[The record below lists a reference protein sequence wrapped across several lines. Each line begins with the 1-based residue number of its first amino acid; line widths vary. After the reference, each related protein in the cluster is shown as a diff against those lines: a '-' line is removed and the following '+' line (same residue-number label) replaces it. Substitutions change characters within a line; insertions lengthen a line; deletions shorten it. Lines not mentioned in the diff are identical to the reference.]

1 MGQTIAEKIISSRAG
16 RAAYADELVIVDV
29 DAAMASDTTA
39 PLTIRA
45 FEKMGGKQ
53 VWNKRR
59 TYLVIDHAAPAP
71 NEKIGN
77 LHALMRRFAREQGC
91 VLYDVGDGIC
101 HQLMVDN
108 GHVSPGEIFLGADSH
123 TCSYGAL
130 GAFATG
136 VGSTDLAAVLLTGKT
151 WLKVP
156 RTIRV
161 EITGRLREG
170 VLAKDLTLFL
180 VGQLGISGA
189 TYQAIEFSGEA
200 VRHLSPGG
208 RFTLA
213 NMAIEM
219 GAKAGIV
226 HPDGLTLPYPFDP
239 IRPDPDAR
247 YARTL
252 TYDGR
257 ALLPVVAAPGSPDDV
272 HDLRDYEGTKIDYAF
287 IGTCVNGRLEDLHAA
302 AKILAGKRVAPGVRL
317 VIAPASRDVFLSAL
331 TDGTAETLTRA
342 GATFIPAGCGPCA
355 GAHNGVPGNAET
367 VISTGNRNF
376 KGRMGNPN
384 ARVFLAA
391 PSSVA
396 AAALTGRITDPTP
409 YLTGDKA

>member
-1 MGQTIAEKIISSRAG
+1 MGQTISEKILSAHAG
-16 RAAYADELVIVDV
+16 KPVYADELAIVDV

-39 PLTIRA
+39 PLTIKA
-45 FEKMGGKQ
+45 FEEMGGKK
-53 VWNKRR
+53 VFRPER

-71 NEKIGN
+71 NEKIAN
-77 LHALMRRFAREQGC
+77 LHELMRVFAREQDC

-108 GHVSPGEIFLGADSH
+108 RHVAPSELFLGADSH

-156 RTIRV
+156 RTIKV
-161 EITGRLREG
+161 ELTGRLRPG
-170 VLAKDLTLFL
+170 VFAKDLTLFL
-180 VGQLGISGA
+180 VGQIGLSGA
-189 TYQAIEFSGEA
+189 TYQALEFSGEA
-200 VRHLSPGG
+200 VERLSLGG

-226 HPDGLTLPYPFDP
+226 QPQGLQLPYAFEPTLP
-239 IRPDPDAR
+239 DADANYVKTLR
-247 YARTL
+247 YDASN
-252 TYDGR
+252 
-257 ALLPVVAAPGSPDDV
+257 LLPVLAAPGSPDDV
-272 HDLRDYEGTKIDYAF
+272 HDLADYEGTAVSYAF
-287 IGTCVNGRLEDLHAA
+287 IGTCVNGRLEDLHIAA
-302 AKILAGKRVAPGVRL
+302 QILAGHRVAKGVRL
-317 VIAPASRDVFLSAL
+317 VIAPASREIFLRAVA
-331 TDGTAETLTRA
+331 DGTAEKLLAA
-342 GATFIPAGCGPCA
+342 GATFIPAGCGPCV
-355 GAHNGVPGNAET
+355 GTHNGVPGNGET

-384 ARVFLAA
+384 ARVFLGSPA
-391 PSSVA
+391 SVA
-396 AAALTGRITDPTP
+396 AAARTGKITSPERFLAGT
-409 YLTGDKA
+409 